1 MRGCEINKNY
11 GRENAK
17 ENAIMQ
23 ILHSTKLTGK
33 AYWCMKLGK
42 CLWAWNFEDNYLE
55 FIVWPL
61 IVIVSK

>member
-1 MRGCEINKNY
+1 MKGWEINKNY

-17 ENAIMQ
+17 ENVIMQ

-42 CLWAWNFEDNYLE
+42 CLWA
-55 FIVWPL
+55 
-61 IVIVSK
+61 